1 MEQYRYPATTLVPDY
16 LRVAFGLVITAGPLV
31 ALDLARGV
39 AVLLAGLALLF
50 LWFGVRTALRQF
62 SWVELSGAEI
72 ALCGPIRRRLSWRD
86 VRRMQLAY
94 YAPRRARQDGWLQ
107 LTLRGPSGPAIRVDS
122 TLDGFDDV
130 LRRATGAAA
139 RNELPLD
146 PATEANLA
154 ALGLAT
160 AAERRAEDLALRRSP
175 PARQQSGEGEPDPAP

>member
-1 MEQYRYPATTLVPDY
+1 
-16 LRVAFGLVITAGPLV
+16 
-31 ALDLARGV
+31 
-39 AVLLAGLALLF
+39 
-50 LWFGVRTALRQF
+50 
-62 SWVELSGAEI
+62 
-72 ALCGPIRRRLSWRD
+72 
-86 VRRMQLAY
+86 MQLAY

-160 AAERRAEDLALRRSP
+160 AAERSAEDLAFRRSP
-175 PARQQSGEGEPDPAP
+175 PARRQLGEREPGAAP

>member
-16 LRVAFGLVITAGPLV
+16 LRVGFGVAITAGPLV
-31 ALDLARGV
+31 ALDLAPAV

-62 SWVELSGAEI
+62 SWVELSAADI
-72 ALCGPIRRRLSWRD
+72 ALCGPIRRRLSWQE
-86 VRRMQLAY
+86 VRRVQLAY
-94 YAPRRARQDGWLQ
+94 YAPRRAHQDGWLQ

-146 PATEANLA
+146 AATETNLA
-154 ALGLAT
+154 ALGVPT
-160 AAERRAEDLALRRSP
+160 AAERRAEEFAFRRSP
-175 PARQQSGEGEPDPAP
+175 SARRQPGEREPDAAP